1 MMTKAWRFTI
11 VAFAVALAI
20 AAFVAPFASS
30 SPDGLE
36 KCLQDHQVTERAAE
50 EAIWTRA
57 PLPDY
62 KVGGVRNERLATGL
76 AGVAGTLA
84 VFGIAFGLAKMAG
97 RRKRREEGAP

>member
-1 MMTKAWRFTI
+1 MTRAWRFII

-30 SPDGLE
+30 APDGLE
-36 KCLQDHQVTERAAE
+36 KFAAEQGLEERAGDTAG
-50 EAIWTRA
+50 WTRA

-62 KVGGVRNERLATGL
+62 RVKGIRSECVATAL

-84 VFGIAFGLAKMAG
+84 VFGIAFGLAKVLG
-97 RRKRREEGAP
+97 RRTPREEGAP